1 MTNPKFKEIQEQ
13 LKIKD
18 HLLKQALVHRSYLNE
33 NKEVKA
39 SNERLEF
46 LGDAVLELVVSEFIY
61 KNYPQKSEGKL
72 TKLRSKIV
80 CTETLG
86 WLAKRLSL
94 GQLLLLSRGEEASG
108 GRENPSLLANTF
120 EAVIGALYLDQGR
133 KAVVNFLEKILFNQ
147 LEEVLE
153 KSSPEDFKSQFQE
166 SIQAKDQPTPI
177 YKLIDAS
184 GPDHKKV
191 FKVVVLVGK
200 QVIAEGMGP
209 TKQKAEQEAAR
220 TALEKIDKKD

>member
-1 MTNPKFKEIQEQ
+1 MKNPKFKALQEK
-13 LKIKD
+13 LNIKG
-18 HLLKQALVHRSYLNE
+18 HLLKQALTHRSYLNE
-33 NKEVKA
+33 SEELKT

-86 WLAKRLSL
+86 LLAQRLSL
-94 GQLLLLSRGEEASG
+94 GQFLLLSKGEEASG

-120 EAVIGALYLDQGR
+120 EAVIGALYLDQGK
-133 KAVVNFLEKILFNQ
+133 KAVANFLEKILFSQ

-166 SIQAKDQPTPI
+166 LIQAKEQPTPI
-177 YKLIDAS
+177 YKLISTS

-191 FKVVVLVGK
+191 FKVAVLVDK

-209 TKQKAEQEAAR
+209 SKQKAEQEAAR
-220 TALEKIDKKD
+220 TALEKIGKKD